1 MTESLGSPVVVG
13 GNRLCAIDLPPGT
26 PPERVAA
33 AMAAVAALLTEQDTA
48 DAVAGASGTW
58 RDKSPWVRA
67 ALLEAVS
74 GGDLRWRPGPW
85 TWGI

>member
-1 MTESLGSPVVVG
+1 MTVTESLGSSVAVG
-13 GNRLCAIDLPPGT
+13 GNRLCAIDVPLGT

-33 AMAAVAALLTEQDTA
+33 AMVAVAELLTEEAKT
-48 DAVAGASGTW
+48 DAAAGASGTW
-58 RDKSPWVRA
+58 RDKGPWVRA

-85 TWGI
+85 V